1 MGLISAIR
9 NLFGRNKP
17 WYEQPRL
24 KATRSLIGIR
34 DALRKQNLH
43 DTEDAPLT
51 GDLPAAAPDSPQR
64 KYRQTDGTYNDLKFP
79 KMGAVDTR
87 FGRNFPLRNT
97 RPDEANLMNPSPR
110 VVSKVLLTRDPF
122 QPATI
127 LNLLAAAW
135 IQFQVHDWFSHGKTD
150 PANGEFDVPLDPADD
165 WPQRTMR
172 VPKTEPDAHPSADAG
187 RRPTFT
193 NHVTHWWDGSQIYG
207 SRKTIA
213 AKVRAWQDGKL
224 KATDSGILPLDDQT
238 GLDLTAIVD
247 NWWIG
252 LSMFHTLFT
261 LEHNEIATELKRRNP
276 EWDDERLF
284 QTARLINAAL
294 MAKIHTVEWTPGILP
309 NEIVQLAMRVNWRGI
324 AGERLQDLFPGL
336 DDSELLGGIVGSKAD
351 HHAAPYS
358 LTEEF
363 VSVYRMHPLIPDEFD
378 VYSIADGSAVGHYE
392 LPEVSGK
399 NARKLTET
407 LRMQDL
413 FYSFGLA
420 HPGAICLHNYPKH
433 LQNLHMDNGATFDL
447 AVVDILRDRERGV
460 PRYNKF
466 RELLRMPPV
475 KTFEELTDNPQWAA
489 ELKSVYG
496 DVDKMDLLP
505 GLYAEKLPAG
515 FGFSET
521 AFRIF
526 VLMASRRLKSDRFF
540 TDDYTKEIYTQWGL
554 DYIEESGLKS
564 VLLRHYPELSV
575 ALDGVANP
583 FAPWKKAR

>member
-9 NLFGRNKP
+9 NLFGQNKP

-24 KATRSLIGIR
+24 KAMRSLIGIR
-34 DALRKQNLH
+34 DALRKENLH

-51 GDLPAAAPDSPQR
+51 GGLPPAAPDSSQR
-64 KYRQTDGTYNDLKFP
+64 KYRQTEGTYNDLKFP

-87 FGRNFPLRNT
+87 FGRNFPLKDT
-97 RPDEANLMNPSPR
+97 RPDNANLMNPNPR
-110 VVSKVLLTRDPF
+110 LVSKVLLTRHSF

-150 PANGEFDVPLDPADD
+150 AANGEFEIPLDAADD
-165 WPQRTMR
+165 WPRRPMR
-172 VPKTEPDAHPSADAG
+172 VPKTEPDAHPSPDAN

-207 SRKTIA
+207 SHKTIA
-213 AKVRAWQDGKL
+213 AKVRTGQDGKL
-224 KATDSGILPLDDQT
+224 KVTDSGILPLDGQT

-252 LSMFHTLFT
+252 LSMLHTLFT
-261 LEHNEIATELKRRNP
+261 LEHNAIATELKRRNP
-276 EWDDERLF
+276 HWEDEQLF

-294 MAKIHTVEWTPGILP
+294 MAKIHTIEWTPGILP
-309 NEIVQLAMRVNWRGI
+309 NPIVQLAMRVNWRGI
-324 AGERLQDLFPGL
+324 TGEKLQKLFPGL
-336 DDSELLGGIVGSKAD
+336 DDNELLGGIIGSHAE
-351 HHAAPYS
+351 HHAAPYA

-363 VSVYRMHPLIPDEFD
+363 VSVYRMHPLIPDEYNVRSVD
-378 VYSIADGSAVGHYE
+378 DGSEIIRFAF
-392 LPEVSGK
+392 PEVSGK
-399 NARKLTET
+399 NARKVTET
-407 LRMQDL
+407 VRMQDL
-413 FYSFGLA
+413 FYSFGIA

-433 LQNLHMDNGATFDL
+433 LQNLHMDDGRTFDL

-460 PRYNKF
+460 PRYNQF
-466 RELLRMPPV
+466 RELLRMPRV
-475 KTFEELTDNPQWAA
+475 KSFEELTDNPQWAA

-496 DVDKMDLLP
+496 DIDKMDLMA
-505 GLYAEKLPAG
+505 GLYAEKLPPG

-521 AFRIF
+521 AFRVF
-526 VLMASRRLKSDRFF
+526 VLMASRRLKSDRFY

-554 DYIEESGLKS
+554 DHIEDNGLKS
-564 VLLRHYPELSV
+564 VLLRHYPELGA
-575 ALDGVANP
+575 ALDGVENP
-583 FAPWKKAR
+583 FAPWKKVR

>member
-17 WYEQPRL
+17 WHEQPRL
-24 KATRSLIGIR
+24 KATRALIDIR
-34 DALRKQNLH
+34 DALRKENLH
-43 DTEDAPLT
+43 DTEDGPLT
-51 GDLPAAAPDSPQR
+51 GELPPVAPDSPQR
-64 KYRQTDGTYNDLKFP
+64 RYRQTDGSYNDLKFP

-87 FGRNFPLRNT
+87 FGRNFALKDT
-97 RPDEANLMNPSPR
+97 RPDEANVMNPNPR
-110 VVSKVLLTRDPF
+110 VVSKELLTRTEF

-135 IQFQVHDWFSHGKTD
+135 IQFQVHDWFSHGKVD
-150 PANGEFDVPLDPADD
+150 PANGEFEIPLDPSDT
-165 WPQRTMR
+165 WPQRPMR
-172 VPKTEPDAHPSADAG
+172 VPKSDPDKNPSPDLG
-187 RRPTFT
+187 KRPTFT

-213 AKVRAWQDGKL
+213 AKVRTWQDGKL
-224 KATDSGILPLDDQT
+224 KVTEDRILPLDDHT

-252 LSMFHTLFT
+252 LSMLHTVFT
-261 LEHNEIATELKRRNP
+261 LEHNSIAEELKRRNP
-276 EWDDERLF
+276 QWDDEQLF

-309 NEIVQLAMRVNWRGI
+309 HSTVQLAMRVNWRGI
-324 AGERLQDLFPGL
+324 AGERLQKLFPGL
-336 DDSELLGGIVGSKAD
+336 DDRELLGGIVGSKAN

-363 VSVYRMHPLIPDEFD
+363 VAVYRMHPLIPDEYDF
-378 VYSIADGSAVGHYE
+378 YSIGDGSKIGHFE
-392 LPEVSGK
+392 FPEVAGK

-433 LQNLHMDNGATFDL
+433 LQNLRMDGGAVFDL

-460 PRYNKF
+460 PRYNEF
-466 RELLRMPPV
+466 RELLRMPRV
-475 KTFEELTDNPQWAA
+475 KSFEELTDNPQWAA
-489 ELKSVYG
+489 ELKRVYG
-496 DVDKMDLLP
+496 DVDQVDLMP
-505 GLYAEKLPAG
+505 GLYAEKLPKG

-540 TDDYTKEIYTQWGL
+540 TDDYTKEIYTKWGL
-554 DYIEESGLKS
+554 DYIEDNGFKS
-564 VLLRHYPELSV
+564 VLLRHYPELKP
-575 ALDGVANP
+575 ALNGVENP
-583 FAPWKKAR
+583 FAPWKKVR